1 MKTALVLG
9 GGGALGDFELGVL
22 QYLYQY
28 NIRPQIICGTSVG
41 AINAAKLAEGE
52 GTPQETD
59 RGFKGLQNIWLQNMN
74 SPADMYVKE
83 PAFAALPD
91 DIQNTILS
99 QLAQSAAAG
108 VIFGGLFT
116 SILALFGFGS
126 SDSDK
131 VQAFLNSSALYNLSP
146 IESLAR
152 QRLNPA
158 LIGGSGI
165 KLRMATVSLES
176 GTLKYATESG
186 AIVLDGEMPDP
197 SVQPQPGLIFDGM
210 LGSAAIP
217 GFFKMRKIGNENFVD
232 GGIRVNVP
240 IKAALDLGATE
251 IFAILPDPPLS
262 LDPSYDTKTFV
273 DIWERAPDIMLDQQ
287 RRDQLFPRNGLGAR
301 LVKIIAPGVQVHG
314 SRDIDPGLIRINSS
328 YGYMKAYDNL
338 SQQLEPNARPVLMA
352 LSDLI
357 AGKRRDIWNLEVK
370 LGYEFFNRQSFIS
383 QNNSGGVQSEESTIK
398 IDLPALR
405 SLKNQLEG
413 YVQCRRSIAAQSL
426 PSDADSWWLSWE
438 QHSDGIV
445 NGSLPKNLW
454 DQVVFNPGFPALG
467 IPPDVIPAATP
478 TAIPYPGCPSF
489 ISGST
494 PNGNYIQSDFGNYEM
509 VIQQGAKISHYWRD
523 NGDPNH
529 PWHYGSDVP
538 TGTNFG
544 GSFRSIPDSVSL
556 FQDDFP
562 SRLYPMGNF
571 EVLVHFTE
579 TINTLPPSTTD
590 HLATFYFDFKENQWF
605 GPFEIIADGNIV
617 SGVTGKPV
625 IIQSDFGNFEM
636 VVPQGETLMHY
647 WRDNSDGGQPWQ
659 YLNHPWHKGFQIVS
673 PEFGRTQRLGG
684 VAFFQSKRFTSGP
697 GNNGNFEV
705 IAHLTEQSPVLGGG
719 TIDGLYTYTLDWGT
733 MKWTIEA
740 VIADGNG
747 ISGVTGR
754 PAYIQSDFGN
764 YELIVPQGNRLA
776 HYWRDNNAPNR
787 PWHKGLPDIP
797 LPVSLTFQWV
807 PDSISLFQSKVFRSG
822 SGGNGSFEVLVHL
835 TPSGIVGKGGAGTPT
850 DMLVTY
856 YSDWGTGKWVG
867 PTVVNP
873 NGNQLSGVS
882 PF

>member
-22 QYLYQY
+22 QYLYRY

-59 RGFKGLQNIWLQNMN
+59 RGFKGLQNIWLRNMN
-74 SPADMYVKE
+74 SPSDMYVKE

-91 DIQNTILS
+91 DIQGAILS

-108 VIFGGLFT
+108 LIFGGLFN
-116 SILALFGFGS
+116 SILAIFGFGS
-126 SDSDK
+126 SDADK
-131 VQAFLNSSALYNLSP
+131 VQAFLNSSALYNLLP
-146 IESLAR
+146 IENLAR
-152 QRLNPA
+152 QRLSLN

-165 KLRMATVSLES
+165 KLRMAMVSLET
-176 GTLKYATESG
+176 GALKYTTESG
-186 AIVLDGEMPDP
+186 SVLLDGEVPDP
-197 SVQPQPGLIFDGM
+197 SIQPQLGLIFDGM
-210 LGSAAIP
+210 LASAAIP

-251 IFAILPDPPLS
+251 IFAALPSPPLS

-287 RRDQLFPRNGLGAR
+287 RRDQLFPRNGLGVPV
-301 LVKIIAPGVQVHG
+301 LNIIAPSVQVHG
-314 SRDIDPGLIRINSS
+314 SRDIDPGLIRINSA
-328 YGYMKAYDNL
+328 YGYMKAYDTL

-357 AGKRRDIWNLEVK
+357 AGTRRDIWHLEGK
-370 LGYEFFNRQSFIS
+370 LGYEFFNFQSGS
-383 QNNSGGVQSEESTIK
+383 KSEESAIK
-398 IDLPALR
+398 IDLPTLR

-413 YVQCRRSIAAQSL
+413 YVQCRSKIAAESL
-426 PSDADSWWLSWE
+426 PSDADTWWLSWE
-438 QHSDGIV
+438 QHGDGIV
-445 NGSLPKNLW
+445 TGSLPKSPW
-454 DQVVFNPGFPALG
+454 DQVVFSPGLFG
-467 IPPDVIPAATP
+467 RPPDAIPAATP
-478 TAIPYPGCPSF
+478 TATPYPGCLPF
-489 ISGST
+489 TPGST

-509 VIQQGAKISHYWRD
+509 VIQQGEKVIHYWRD
-523 NGDPNH
+523 NNNPTY
-529 PWHYGSDVP
+529 PWHYGSVV
-538 TGTNFG
+538 TA
-544 GSFRSIPDSVSL
+544 GSNPWDTFRRIPDSVSL

-562 SRLYPMGNF
+562 SRLYPHGNF

-579 TINTLPPSTTD
+579 TTKTLPPSTTD
-590 HLATFYFDFKENQWF
+590 YLATCYFDFKENQWF
-605 GPFEIIADGNIV
+605 GPFEIIADGKLIT
-617 SGVTGKPV
+617 GVTGKPV

-636 VVPQGETLMHY
+636 VVPQGDTLMHY

-659 YLNHPWHKGFQIVS
+659 YANHPWHKGFEILSLNPLNKPQ
-673 PEFGRTQRLGG
+673 LGG
-684 VAFFQSKRFTSGP
+684 IAFFQSKRIRSGP
-697 GNNGNFEV
+697 FNLGNFEV
-705 IAHLTEQSPVLGGG
+705 IAHITERSPIVGGG
-719 TIDGLYTYTLDWGT
+719 TIDGLYTYSLDWGT
-733 MKWTIEA
+733 KKWTVEP
-740 VIADGNG
+740 VIVDGNS

-754 PAYIQSDFGN
+754 PAYIQSDMGN

-776 HYWRDNNAPNR
+776 HYWRDNSAPNR

-797 LPVSLTFQWV
+797 LLVNLNFQWV
-807 PDSISLFQSKVFRSG
+807 PDSISFFQSKIFRGG
-822 SGGNGSFEVLVHL
+822 SGGNGIFEVLVHL
-835 TPSGIVGKGGAGTPT
+835 TPSGLVGTGGAGTPT
-850 DMLVTY
+850 DILLSY
-856 YSDWGTGKWVG
+856 FFDWGTGKWVG
-867 PTVVNP
+867 PTVVKV